1 MVESVWREY
10 VRLGGVREGEGIRGG
25 EDGGGGFYG
34 SLEKK
39 FLKKK
44 FGKDL
49 VVRIKC
55 VRFGWGL
62 GKDGKR

>member
-1 MVESVWREY
+1 MEV
-10 VRLGGVREGEGIRGG
+10 
-25 EDGGGGFYG
+25 GGFM
-34 SLEKK
+34 EVWKKK

-49 VVRIKC
+49 GVRIKC

>member
-1 MVESVWREY
+1 M
-10 VRLGGVREGEGIRGG
+10 
-25 EDGGGGFYG
+25 DGGGFM
-34 SLEKK
+34 EVWKK
-39 FLKKK
+39 VFEKK

-62 GKDGKR
+62 GKDGKEE